1 MIVPRDGVIG
11 HDLGPT
17 KMTEGVAAREDFD
30 FLYRLIQQQVD
41 RCESLR
47 RWGSAI
53 IGFTIVLILVS
64 LLVFHTYYE
73 LTSHWG
79 YLYPMMIVPPLLIV
93 SVSPALLHNRRELR
107 FEREVLSRLLA
118 MIRETGPALL
128 HVGDISPYKW
138 EIMKIEL
145 SRYGI

>member
-1 MIVPRDGVIG
+1 
-11 HDLGPT
+11 
-17 KMTEGVAAREDFD
+17 MTEGVAAREDFD
-30 FLYRLIQQQVD
+30 FLYRLIQHQVD

-53 IGFTIVLILVS
+53 IGFEIVLILIC
-64 LLVFHTYYE
+64 LLVFHTYYR
-73 LTSHWG
+73 LTGDLG
-79 YLYPMMIVPPLLIV
+79 YLIPMMIVPPVLMV
-93 SVSPALLHNRRELR
+93 TVSPALLHTRRELR

>member
-1 MIVPRDGVIG
+1 M
-11 HDLGPT
+11 
-17 KMTEGVAAREDFD
+17 
-30 FLYRLIQQQVD
+30 
-41 RCESLR
+41 
-47 RWGSAI
+47 
-53 IGFTIVLILVS
+53 LILVS

>member
-1 MIVPRDGVIG
+1 MS
-11 HDLGPT
+11 
-17 KMTEGVAAREDFD
+17 EGMAAREDFD
-30 FLYRLIQQQVD
+30 FLYRLIQQQVE

-53 IGFTIVLILVS
+53 IGFGIVLIFITF
-64 LLVFHTYYE
+64 LVFHSFYYSPAAFGE
-73 LTSHWG
+73 N
-79 YLYPMMIVPPLLIV
+79 LYLLIV
-93 SVSPALLHNRRELR
+93 VPPVLVLLVSPALWHNRRELR

-128 HVGDISPYKW
+128 HVDDISPYKW

>member
-1 MIVPRDGVIG
+1 MIVPRDAVNNQIVRSIQAR
-11 HDLGPT
+11 
-17 KMTEGVAAREDFD
+17 ESVNAREDFD
-30 FLYRLIQQQVD
+30 FLYSLIQQQVN

-64 LLVFHTYYE
+64 LIVFHAYYRS
-73 LTSHWG
+73 TGDWG
-79 YLYPMMIVPPLLIV
+79 YLYPMIIVPFVLVV

-128 HVGDISPYKW
+128 QMGDISPYKW

>member
-1 MIVPRDGVIG
+1 MIVPRDAVNNQIVRSIQAR
-11 HDLGPT
+11 
-17 KMTEGVAAREDFD
+17 ESVNAREDFD
-30 FLYRLIQQQVD
+30 FLYSLIQQQVN

-64 LLVFHTYYE
+64 LIVFHAYYRS
-73 LTSHWG
+73 TGDWG
-79 YLYPMMIVPPLLIV
+79 YLYPMIIVPLVLVV